1 MLWVGK
7 EGKPDVGAACAMAMS
22 WTSDG
27 PTVEN
32 ILMANKTVAELKQI
46 CVENKPQGGYIIAFA
61 DGIASSF
68 VA

>member
-1 MLWVGK
+1 
-7 EGKPDVGAACAMAMS
+7 MAMS